1 MKNDR
6 SKIKIMTT
14 KYFLT
19 LFLGLFA
26 SVAMAQE
33 QSDIVEVYGLVVTRG
48 QTAQYAYVPFVT
60 VAVKGTTRGT
70 YANYEGMYSIV
81 VKKGQTLS
89 FSAVG
94 FAPRDIVI
102 PEDINGMY
110 HSLTVEMEP
119 TEINME
125 EITVFPWPDRDN
137 LAAEFLAMQPN
148 RAGQLEAIAKDN
160 LDKKQLLAVAN
171 ATDMDGKESSI
182 QYLRQQA
189 SDYSYQGQ
197 QAPQSIFDPI
207 AWGKFFNQWKKKKR
221 TAKEDE
227 MIKILE
233 GENGN

>member
-1 MKNDR
+1 MKM
-6 SKIKIMTT
+6 MTT
-14 KYFLT
+14 KYFLA
-19 LFLGLFA
+19 LFLSFLA
-26 SVAMAQE
+26 LTTMAQE
-33 QSDIVEVYGLVVTRG
+33 ESDIVEVYGLILTKG
-48 QTAQYAYVPFVT
+48 QSAQYAYVPFVT

-94 FAPRDIVI
+94 FASRDIVI

-110 HSLTVEMEP
+110 HTLTVEMEP

-137 LAAEFLAMQPN
+137 LGAEFLAMQPN

-171 ATDMDGKESSI
+171 ATEMDGQESSI

-221 TAKEDE
+221 TAKEE
-227 MIKILE
+227 QMIKILE